1 MIKYLVV
8 CIIIH
13 TFAKNHTVECGK
25 GRENCQQIN
34 ITMKIQEIKEA
45 LLGRRIR
52 HYNSFTGTLTVFKIS
67 IVAEVVHAICLYSP
81 EKNNRIYIS
90 KDNIKTLLSEGYY
103 SRKIVGVDGT
113 CIEEWQLN

>member
-1 MIKYLVV
+1 MIKHLVV

-81 EKNNRIYIS
+81 ERSSRIYIS
-90 KDNIKTLLSEGYY
+90 KDNVKTLLSEGYY
-103 SRKIVGVDGT
+103 SRKIVGVDGS